1 MMNFGFVCF
10 RLHHVGGSE
19 FGCFKEEKRLEYYY
33 NYLIYNILFLLLFNS
48 LPIVYIYSNGFVP
61 IRIADEM
68 EGRESPAKL
77 HFFSPPSDL
86 ISPDTKLDQL
96 PKEFFWAIGTIPYNH
111 ICFYQKPR
119 IGLIRRYSFS
129 QKINGIS

>member
-1 MMNFGFVCF
+1 LLQ
-10 RLHHVGGSE
+10 RR
-19 FGCFKEEKRLEYYY
+19 KKIR
-33 NYLIYNILFLLLFNS
+33 ILLQLFDLQYFIFIVTNS
-48 LPIVYIYSNGFVP
+48 LPIEYIYLNGFVP
-61 IRIADEM
+61 IGIADEM

-77 HFFSPPSDL
+77 HFLSPSSDL

-96 PKEFFWAIGTIPYNH
+96 PKEFYWATGTIPYNH